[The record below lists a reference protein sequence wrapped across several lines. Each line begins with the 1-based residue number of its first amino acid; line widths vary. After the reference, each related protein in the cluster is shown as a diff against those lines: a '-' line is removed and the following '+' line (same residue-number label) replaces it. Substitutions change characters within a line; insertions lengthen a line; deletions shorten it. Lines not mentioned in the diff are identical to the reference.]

1 MRVLAQIVG
10 TLLSATIET
19 TAKMR
24 ATQPHLRLPKETW
37 RDDGI
42 CLQRRAVGHVAAA
55 AGEALHDAAA
65 YVCMGLVLGTRFL
78 KRMVRSLANRRS

>member
-10 TLLSATIET
+10 TLFSATNET
-19 TAKMR
+19 IATMR
-24 ATQPHLRLPKETW
+24 ATQPQLRISKETL
-37 RDDGI
+37 RDEGI
-42 CLQRRAVGHVAAA
+42 YLQRRAVGHVAAA
-55 AGEALHDAAA
+55 AGEALHDATA